1 MTVEAWAAW
10 AYEYVLPLVGL
21 IVVALLFD
29 IRSKLEAIRL
39 MMVRYFDEKYAPR
52 YDEDGDL
59 TPPG

>member
-1 MTVEAWAAW
+1 MAVEAWAAW
-10 AYEYVLPLVGL
+10 AYEYVMPLVGL

-52 YDEDGDL
+52 YVEDSDL
-59 TPPG
+59 RPPG